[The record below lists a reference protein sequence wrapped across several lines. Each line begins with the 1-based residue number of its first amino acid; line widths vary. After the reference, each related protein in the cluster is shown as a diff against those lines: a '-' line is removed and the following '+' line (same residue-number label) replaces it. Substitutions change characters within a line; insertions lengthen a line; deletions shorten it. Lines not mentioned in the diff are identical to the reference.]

1 MEGEMKVRALAG
13 VLLASAG
20 LGLAACG
27 GDSTALETGPI
38 VGSWTLVEIDGQ
50 PLPIKETAIFQDWV
64 CELTLTEF
72 NITFRG
78 DRTYVGNDMVTR
90 VCIEGPTHNLPGSL
104 EGTWRTSGSI
114 LFMRERTGPEAA
126 LVHHIEGSVLTI
138 VGEDEDGTP
147 IVQVLHRR

>member
-1 MEGEMKVRALAG
+1 MRVRALAG

-27 GDSTALETGPI
+27 SDSTPLETGPI

-50 PLPIKETAIFQDWV
+50 ALPITETGFFQDWI
-64 CELTLTEF
+64 CQLTLTEF
-72 NITFRG
+72 NITFRS

-90 VCIEGPTHNLPGSL
+90 ACIEGPTNDVPGEY
-104 EGTWRTSGSI
+104 EGTWRITANV

-147 IVQVLHRR
+147 IIQVLHRN